1 MKTRLVG
8 GRYMTR
14 LLQLVLGMVFVVAG
28 GLKVVNPAQFAVA
41 VGHYRLLPP
50 GLDNLMALTLPG
62 VEVLAGG
69 LLLAGIWRRA
79 AALVIAGLT
88 VIFLGA
94 IISALARGLNIECG
108 CFGTVNGA
116 NWLGESGAGCN
127 FVEPVS
133 LAGLAFAEGFND
145 VNFPQWHG

>member
-108 CFGTVNGA
+108 CFGTVNGGRIGWESLGLDA
-116 NWLGESGAGCN
+116 TLLGLSAWL
-127 FVEPVS
+127 VWRLQKVS
-133 LAGLAFAEGFND
+133 TT
-145 VNFPQWHG
+145 

>member
-1 MKTRLVG
+1 MKTRPVG

-88 VIFLGA
+88 VMFLGA
-94 IISALARGLNIECG
+94 IVSALARGLNIECG
-108 CFGTVNGA
+108 CFGTVSGGRIGWESLGLDA
-116 NWLGESGAGCN
+116 TLLGLSAWL
-127 FVEPVS
+127 VWRLQKVS
-133 LAGLAFAEGFND
+133 TT
-145 VNFPQWHG
+145 